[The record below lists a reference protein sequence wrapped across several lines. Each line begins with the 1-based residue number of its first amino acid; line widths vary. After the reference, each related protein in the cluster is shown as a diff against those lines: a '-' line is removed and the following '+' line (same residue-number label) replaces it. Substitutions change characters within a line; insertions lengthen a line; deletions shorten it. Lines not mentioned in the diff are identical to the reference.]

1 MRLAFCNISQNAR
14 IQEIGL
20 WSSTSLSRIFQLYR
34 GVSFIGGWNRSTRRK
49 PPIWRK
55 SLTNFIT
62 YCCIK
67 YTSQSAGLEFI
78 TLMVLCTDYIGSCKS
93 NYHTITKRL
102 SFAIIMEE
110 YKHDNLD
117 LLAIMYAD
125 ITLPNVLLNIYTKNK
140 VKHPMFFLNDKWYNK
155 YHEITDQIIS
165 RTQWWP
171 VRTLHWL

>member
-1 MRLAFCNISQNAR
+1 
-14 IQEIGL
+14 
-20 WSSTSLSRIFQLYR
+20 
-34 GVSFIGGWNRSTRRK
+34 
-49 PPIWRK
+49 
-55 SLTNFIT
+55 
-62 YCCIK
+62 
-67 YTSQSAGLEFI
+67 
-78 TLMVLCTDYIGSCKS
+78 MVLCTDYIGSCKS

-125 ITLPNVLLNIYTKNK
+125 ITLPNVYWIYTQRTKLST
-140 VKHPMFFLNDKWYNK
+140 PMFFLNDKWYNK